1 MFRLDHDFF
10 QYLADLSNPQYSS
23 SSEIESYDQK
33 RKIVRIVLLTFV
45 VGVVV
50 LMGIVLFFMFYL
62 PGLFNVTFQ
71 VVGELAGYALFNWP
85 LFLVFIIF
93 LIVFVFLYL
102 RS

>member
-1 MFRLDHDFF
+1 MLRLDHDFF
-10 QYLADLSNPQYSS
+10 QYLVDLADPKYSS
-23 SSEIESYDQK
+23 SSEIEAYEQK
-33 RKIVRIVLLTFV
+33 KKIVRIVLVTFI
-45 VGVVV
+45 VGAVV

-71 VVGELAGYALFNWP
+71 VLGELAGYALFNWP
-85 LFLVFIIF
+85 LFLVFFVF